1 MNHHALNAEVHW
13 GRLRL
18 RDKYTALIH
27 LFGKF
32 ITITAPAGEARE
44 DRTACGVHR
53 ISDAVY

>member
-32 ITITAPAGEARE
+32 ITVTASAR
-44 DRTACGVHR
+44 A
-53 ISDAVY
+53 